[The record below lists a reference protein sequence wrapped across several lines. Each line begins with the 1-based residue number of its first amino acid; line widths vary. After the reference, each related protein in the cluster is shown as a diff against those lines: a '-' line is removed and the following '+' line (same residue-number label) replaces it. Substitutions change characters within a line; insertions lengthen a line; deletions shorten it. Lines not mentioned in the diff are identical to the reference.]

1 MSINTKITLFIFFPH
16 ECEAVEEYLEG
27 MAARGWML
35 KSISGNIF
43 RFKKIEPR
51 RLKYSVDVLHK
62 ISEFDHK
69 DTNVALEYRDYCIAA
84 GWKYVCQRGKIQV
97 FYSEEGAD
105 TVPIHTEGNEKF
117 KSILKASI
125 TSVIAQLI
133 FMFSIMFNIYIQLF
147 EDIEAA
153 LSNSYTLVFIAVM
166 VIFAIVTSMELIDF
180 FFWLVKNI
188 RYLKQNKNIR
198 YSNFKRIRIKNL
210 VKGLAA
216 LLLIFSLALEGGK
229 TVGQGVSLV
238 GLMFIPIIISIALA
252 IVINKKHYSRTTNIM
267 LYVGGAIIG
276 ICLIGHGIGSGF
288 ISEIDSNDLN
298 KASDK
303 VTLSLIDFGY
313 KDKSPY
319 SSFKKSIIAE
329 KLEYSNSDGEND
341 LIYTVFKSRY
351 PVAIKLDESMI
362 LERLRKYNLGVK
374 IYKSKL
380 PNNITVYNDDKKR
393 NYILVSDNEI
403 VNITKGFNNI
413 SEDEILASFYNKFF
427 I

>member
-27 MAARGWML
+27 MAVRGWLL

-43 RFKKIEPR
+43 SFKRIEPR
-51 RLKYSVDVLHK
+51 KLKYSVDVLHK

-84 GWKYVCQRGKIQV
+84 GWKYICQKGKVQV

-105 TVPIHTEGNEKF
+105 TVPIYTEGSEKF

-125 TSVIAQLI
+125 NFVIAQLLAMFI
-133 FMFSIMFNIYIQLF
+133 FIFNIYIQLF
-147 EDIEAA
+147 DNVDTA

-166 VIFAIVTSMELIDF
+166 VTFGIVTSMELIDF

-188 RYLKQNKNIR
+188 RYLKQNKNIK

-238 GLMFIPIIISIALA
+238 GLMFIPIIISIVLA
-252 IVINKKHYSRTTNIM
+252 IIINKKHYSRTTNII
-267 LYVGGAIIG
+267 LYVGGFIIG
-276 ICLIGHGIGSGF
+276 ILLLVHVIGNDLISHL
-288 ISEIDSNDLN
+288 DSNNLN

-341 LIYTVFKSRY
+341 LMYTVFKSRY

-362 LERLRKYNLGVK
+362 LERLRRNNLGVNL
-374 IYKSKL
+374 YKSKL
-380 PNNITVYNDDKKR
+380 PNNITVYHDDKKR
-393 NYILVSDNEI
+393 NYILVSENKI

>member
-43 RFKKIEPR
+43 IFKKIEPR

-62 ISEFDHK
+62 ISDFDHK
-69 DTNVALEYRDYCIAA
+69 DTDVALEYRDYCVAA

-105 TVPIHTEGNEKF
+105 TVPIHTEGKEKF

-133 FMFSIMFNIYIQLF
+133 FMFLFVFNIYIQLF

-252 IVINKKHYSRTTNIM
+252 IVINKKHYSRTTNII

-276 ICLIGHGIGSGF
+276 MFLLVHGIGNGV
-288 ISEIDSNDLN
+288 ISQIDSNDLN

-329 KLEYSNSDGEND
+329 KLEYSSSDGESH
-341 LIYTVFKSRY
+341 LMYTVFKSRY

-362 LERLRKYNLGVK
+362 LERLRRNNLGVNL
-374 IYKSKL
+374 YKSKL
-380 PNNITVYNDDKKR
+380 PNNITVYHDDKKR